1 MITLL
6 SGEKIESILAH
17 CRKKTDGLFGEVGV
31 FNGGFTCI
39 LSDMFTDARIF
50 AYDTFEGMPEECWEK
65 SEHHVVGEFKPQFDV
80 LKILGNRKNV
90 TTRKG
95 IFPET
100 IENESGFWMVHLD
113 VDFYLSTLNSLV
125 KLRERMMPGGAIF
138 LDDWDW
144 PHCPGVRRA
153 VEELD
158 MKAIQTAPNQAI
170 IQF

>member
-6 SGEKIESILAH
+6 SSEKIEAILAH
-17 CRKKTDGLFGEVGV
+17 CRKKPDGPFAEVGV

-39 LSDMFTDARIF
+39 LSDLFLDSKIY
-50 AYDTFEGMPEECWEK
+50 AYDTFEGMPEKCWEK

-80 LKILGNRKNV
+80 LKLLGNRKNV
-90 TTRKG
+90 EIRKG
-95 IFPET
+95 IFPES
-100 IENESGFWMVHLD
+100 IGDESGFWMVHLD

-125 KLRERMMPGGAIF
+125 VLKDRMMPGGAIF

-153 VEELD
+153 VEELGL
-158 MKAIQTAPNQAI
+158 KATQTAQYQSV